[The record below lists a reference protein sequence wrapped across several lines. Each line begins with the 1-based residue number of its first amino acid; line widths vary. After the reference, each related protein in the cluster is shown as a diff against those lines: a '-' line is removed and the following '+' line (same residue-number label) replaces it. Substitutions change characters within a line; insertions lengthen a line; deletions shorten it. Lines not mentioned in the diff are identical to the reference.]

1 MAILALE
8 QLVAKPREASWSL
21 LGFHARSE
29 LLGLLHLLADFFGT
43 FIEIYEGC
51 MDLSQCKM
59 GIRRNNC
66 VRRHPLKFVADV
78 DILTLIRVP
87 AMYASGPTTRLGR
100 ISIYF

>member
-1 MAILALE
+1 
-8 QLVAKPREASWSL
+8 
-21 LGFHARSE
+21 
-29 LLGLLHLLADFFGT
+29 
-43 FIEIYEGC
+43 